1 MTTTAEAVA
10 SLRPNVE
17 WSMSGDDVAGITWHT
32 PDVEPLTE
40 AEVAK
45 EMKRLEALAKT
56 TEANRVAALQAARS
70 FALSLGFTPGMLAVM
85 YPQLEEP
92 SSE

>member
-1 MTTTAEAVA
+1 MITTQQAVA
-10 SLRPNVE
+10 SLRPNIE

-45 EMKRLEALAKT
+45 EMKQLDALAVT
-56 TEANRVAALQAARS
+56 TEANRVAALKAART
-70 FALSLGFTPGMLAVM
+70 FALSLGFTEAMLAVM

-92 SSE
+92 LSE

>member
-1 MTTTAEAVA
+1 MITTAQAVA
-10 SLRPNVE
+10 SLRPGVE

-56 TEANRVAALQAARS
+56 TEANHVAALQAART
-70 FALSLGFTPGMLAVM
+70 FALSLGFTPAMLAVM
-85 YPQLEEP
+85 YPQPAEAP
-92 SSE
+92 SE